1 MNMKRAGCSEVA
13 FETLQ
18 GSFVREQPSFSKPP
32 GSELPSP
39 PSSLAGTG

>member
-18 GSFVREQPSFSKPP
+18 AGFVREQPFLFKASW
-32 GSELPSP
+32 L
-39 PSSLAGTG
+39 